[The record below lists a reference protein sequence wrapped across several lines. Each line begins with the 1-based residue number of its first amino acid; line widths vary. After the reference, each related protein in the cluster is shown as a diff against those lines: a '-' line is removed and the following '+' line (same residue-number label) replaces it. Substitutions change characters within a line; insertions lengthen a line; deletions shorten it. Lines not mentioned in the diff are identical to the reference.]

1 MIQSLHI
8 LNIIALYMWLIHFTV
23 ELMILHELIEV
34 ELMGT
39 KVVREE
45 FKVGHA
51 FEFWLVGDL
60 LADEVGEM
68 VDDTWVGELASG

>member
-51 FEFWLVGDL
+51 FEF
-60 LADEVGEM
+60 
-68 VDDTWVGELASG
+68 